1 MIMIEKG
8 MQNMS
13 SKPTYGN
20 ARVSNVTLNKSTLQ
34 IVMTIDAKDSKY
46 VGEPINNGFATF
58 HNSSPLIDGT
68 NYVLKY
74 GHLAVNALKKEFDL
88 QIPQTDNTRT
98 IPVNVYDAKVF
109 ITKIQSQIEILE
121 MVNKHDEAKHWKTLL
136 ESANELLNVNSK

>member
-1 MIMIEKG
+1 MICTIEQKHRPSIANIAMTELKNVNVISTMIMIEKG

-13 SKPTYGN
+13 N
-20 ARVSNVTLNKSTLQ
+20 
-34 IVMTIDAKDSKY
+34 
-46 VGEPINNGFATF
+46 
-58 HNSSPLIDGT
+58 
-68 NYVLKY
+68 
-74 GHLAVNALKKEFDL
+74 
-88 QIPQTDNTRT
+88 IPQTDNTRT